1 MNAMTRSVFKGLLAI
16 LLLLSFVSVLYAAE
30 GKRFSLKDGV
40 IHDAKFGLQWAPA
53 PNRPMNHY
61 QAEEYARNLRLAG
74 GGWRL
79 PTVLELNSLYDK
91 STPGGADPMFNVSD
105 YLVWTSYLDGAS
117 SAGFIFFNNGSDG
130 LAARDTLLDYIRVLA
145 VRSRR

>member
-1 MNAMTRSVFKGLLAI
+1 MNVMTRSFIRRLLAC
-16 LLLLSFVSVLYAAE
+16 LLLSLFVSVLSSAE
-30 GKRFSLKDGV
+30 EKRFVLKDGV
-40 IHDAKFGLQWAPA
+40 IDDSKLGLQWAPA
-53 PNRPMNHY
+53 PDWPMNHY

-79 PTVLELNSLYDK
+79 PTVSELKSVYDK
-91 STPGGADPMFNVSD
+91 TIPGGADPRFHISD
-105 YLVWTSYLDGAS
+105 YLVWTSYLDGT

-130 LAARDTLLDYIRVLA
+130 LAARDTLLPYIRVLA